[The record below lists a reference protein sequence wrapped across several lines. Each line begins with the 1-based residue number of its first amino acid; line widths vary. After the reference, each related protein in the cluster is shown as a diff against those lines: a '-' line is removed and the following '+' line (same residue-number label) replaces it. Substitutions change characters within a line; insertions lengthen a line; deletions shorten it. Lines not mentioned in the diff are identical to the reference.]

1 MNDVKNHRVNAVIV
15 NVKQFATIETFG
27 QELLNILIDRIEVN
41 EKEQIEYDRTI
52 KNISDIR

>member
-15 NVKQFATIETFG
+15 NVKQFATIETLG